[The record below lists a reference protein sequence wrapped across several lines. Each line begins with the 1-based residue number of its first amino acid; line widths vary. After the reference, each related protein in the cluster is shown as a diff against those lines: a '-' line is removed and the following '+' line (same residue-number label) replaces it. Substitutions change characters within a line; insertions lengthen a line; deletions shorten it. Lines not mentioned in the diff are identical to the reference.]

1 MRGPDG
7 KMSVRG
13 LQANQKLV
21 QTSDGKYLILPSNHT
36 GKSTRYSL
44 LFALQPFSLLVV
56 GGKVVPQGLRPIVP
70 TSGASSSP
78 AGQPPK
84 VLIRSVQPKT
94 ILSANNVVKIGT
106 ESKVSLSSRVAF
118 RAASQLFYSQE
129 SPTSTVQS
137 TSSLPVQKIITSTGQ
152 VITQQVQGNIIS
164 SANLQQLLQRGN
176 VTPGQKIVVQSGP
189 GGVQKLLV
197 ASPSQQQVQQTG
209 EKRIIIQNA
218 SGQQQQYILQ
228 NQNNASPAQQQFV
241 TIGGQKLILQTS
253 GTPTQVQQIK
263 TVTSPIQQQQQIQF
277 QIQESSPQP
286 QQQQIVVQSNGN
298 NLAQQ
303 LAQGKIQVMNL
314 NGQQV
319 LVKSVGNN
327 QSVIVGQVK
336 TSTSQVTPVK
346 QTMQSTI
353 VTSPPSQ
360 QIVKTVQIP
369 SLVSSGESSVSEQA
383 MLAGHPP
390 GTVVKCVTAQVMQ
403 TPSGP
408 RIVLQGLQ
416 GSDISPQ
423 QSQVLQQQVKQ
434 QLMKGK

>member
-1 MRGPDG
+1 M
-7 KMSVRG
+7 
-13 LQANQKLV
+13 
-21 QTSDGKYLILPSNHT
+21 
-36 GKSTRYSL
+36 
-44 LFALQPFSLLVV
+44 
-56 GGKVVPQGLRPIVP
+56 
-70 TSGASSSP
+70 
-78 AGQPPK
+78 
-84 VLIRSVQPKT
+84 
-94 ILSANNVVKIGT
+94 GT
-106 ESKVSLSSRVAF
+106 ESKVSGSSLVAS
-118 RAASQLFYSQE
+118 RTASQFFFQQE
-129 SPTSTVQS
+129 SPTTSTVQS
-137 TSSLPVQKIITSTGQ
+137 TSSMPVQKIITSTGQ

-197 ASPSQQQVQQTG
+197 ASPSAQQVQQTG

-228 NQNNASPAQQQFV
+228 NQNNASPTQQQFV

-263 TVTSPIQQQQQIQF
+263 TVTSPIQQTQQIQF

-303 LAQGKIQVMNL
+303 LAQGKIQVMTL

-353 VTSPPSQ
+353 VTSPNQ

-383 MLAGHPP
+383 LLAGHPP

-434 QLMKGK
+434 QLMKGE

>member
-1 MRGPDG
+1 MQ
-7 KMSVRG
+7 SFAIL
-13 LQANQKLV
+13 LQLRV
-21 QTSDGKYLILPSNHT
+21 ILI
-36 GKSTRYSL
+36 YFCL
-44 LFALQPFSLLVV
+44 L
-56 GGKVVPQGLRPIVP
+56 
-70 TSGASSSP
+70 
-78 AGQPPK
+78 
-84 VLIRSVQPKT
+84 
-94 ILSANNVVKIGT
+94 
-106 ESKVSLSSRVAF
+106 
-118 RAASQLFYSQE
+118 QE
-129 SPTSTVQS
+129 SPTTSTVQS
-137 TSSLPVQKIITSTGQ
+137 TSGIGMQKIITSTGQ
-152 VITQQVQGNIIS
+152 LITQQVQGNIIS

-197 ASPSQQQVQQTG
+197 SQSPQQVQQTG

-228 NQNNASPAQQQFV
+228 NQNSSPQQQQFV

-263 TVTSPIQQQQQIQF
+263 TVTSPVQQQQQIQF
-277 QIQESSPQP
+277 QIQESPQQQ
-286 QQQQIVVQSNGN
+286 QQQQIVVQNNGN

-353 VTSPPSQ
+353 VTSTPNQ
-360 QIVKTVQIP
+360 QIVKTVQMP
-369 SLVSSGESSVSEQA
+369 SLVSSSEAGVSEQA
-383 MLAGHPP
+383 LLAGHPP

-434 QLMKGK
+434 QLMKGETGEVLKAKKF

>member
-1 MRGPDG
+1 M
-7 KMSVRG
+7 
-13 LQANQKLV
+13 
-21 QTSDGKYLILPSNHT
+21 
-36 GKSTRYSL
+36 
-44 LFALQPFSLLVV
+44 
-56 GGKVVPQGLRPIVP
+56 
-70 TSGASSSP
+70 
-78 AGQPPK
+78 
-84 VLIRSVQPKT
+84 
-94 ILSANNVVKIGT
+94 
-106 ESKVSLSSRVAF
+106 
-118 RAASQLFYSQE
+118 
-129 SPTSTVQS
+129 
-137 TSSLPVQKIITSTGQ
+137 QKIITSTGQ

-197 ASPSQQQVQQTG
+197 ASPSAQQIQQTG

-228 NQNNASPAQQQFV
+228 NQNNSSPAQQQFV

-253 GTPTQVQQIK
+253 GNPSQVQQIK
-263 TVTSPIQQQQQIQF
+263 TATSPIQQPQQIQF
-277 QIQESSPQP
+277 QLQESSS
-286 QQQQIVVQSNGN
+286 QQQIVVQNNGN

-346 QTMQSTI
+346 QTMQPTI
-353 VTSPPSQ
+353 VTSTPNQ
-360 QIVKTVQIP
+360 QIVKTVQMP
-369 SLVSSGESSVSEQA
+369 SLMNSGESNVSEQA
-383 MLAGHPP
+383 LLAGHPP
-390 GTVVKCVTAQVMQ
+390 GTIVKCVTAQVMQ
-403 TPSGP
+403 TNSGP
-408 RIVLQGLQ
+408 RIVLQGLH

-434 QLMKGK
+434 QLMKGISMLFC

>member
-1 MRGPDG
+1 M
-7 KMSVRG
+7 
-13 LQANQKLV
+13 
-21 QTSDGKYLILPSNHT
+21 
-36 GKSTRYSL
+36 
-44 LFALQPFSLLVV
+44 
-56 GGKVVPQGLRPIVP
+56 
-70 TSGASSSP
+70 
-78 AGQPPK
+78 
-84 VLIRSVQPKT
+84 
-94 ILSANNVVKIGT
+94 
-106 ESKVSLSSRVAF
+106 
-118 RAASQLFYSQE
+118 
-129 SPTSTVQS
+129 
-137 TSSLPVQKIITSTGQ
+137 
-152 VITQQVQGNIIS
+152 ITQQVQGNIIS

-189 GGVQKLLV
+189 GGVQKLLM
-197 ASPSQQQVQQTG
+197 ASPSAQQVQQTG
-209 EKRIIIQNA
+209 EKRIIIQNS

-228 NQNNASPAQQQFV
+228 SQNNATPQQQQFV

-253 GTPTQVQQIK
+253 TTPNQVQQIK
-263 TVTSPIQQQQQIQF
+263 TVTSPIQQQQIQF
-277 QIQESSPQP
+277 QIQEQPQQ

-346 QTMQSTI
+346 SNMQPTI
-353 VTSPPSQ
+353 VTSTPNQ

-369 SLVSSGESSVSEQA
+369 SLVNSNDSNATEQA

-403 TPSGP
+403 TPNGP

-416 GSDISPQ
+416 GSDITPQ
-423 QSQVLQQQVKQ
+423 QSQLLQQQVKQ
-434 QLMKGK
+434 QLMKGKI

>member
-1 MRGPDG
+1 M
-7 KMSVRG
+7 
-13 LQANQKLV
+13 
-21 QTSDGKYLILPSNHT
+21 
-36 GKSTRYSL
+36 
-44 LFALQPFSLLVV
+44 
-56 GGKVVPQGLRPIVP
+56 
-70 TSGASSSP
+70 
-78 AGQPPK
+78 
-84 VLIRSVQPKT
+84 
-94 ILSANNVVKIGT
+94 
-106 ESKVSLSSRVAF
+106 
-118 RAASQLFYSQE
+118 
-129 SPTSTVQS
+129 
-137 TSSLPVQKIITSTGQ
+137 PVQKIITSTGQ

-176 VTPGQKIVVQSGP
+176 VQAGQKIMVQSGP
-189 GGVQKLLV
+189 AGVQKLLV
-197 ASPSQQQVQQTG
+197 ASPQQTQQVQQSG
-209 EKRIIIQNA
+209 EKRFIIQSA

-228 NQNNASPAQQQFV
+228 SQAQPAPQQQQFV

-253 GTPTQVQQIK
+253 TAPTQVQQMK
-263 TVTSPIQQQQQIQF
+263 TVTSPQQTQQIQF
-277 QIQESSPQP
+277 QIQEASPQQQQQQQP
-286 QQQQIVVQSNGN
+286 QQQQQQQQIVVQQSNGN

-346 QTMQSTI
+346 QTMQTTM
-353 VTSPPSQ
+353 VTSTPNQ
-360 QIVKTVQIP
+360 QQVVKTVQIP
-369 SLVSSGESSVSEQA
+369 SMMNSSGDAGVSEQA

-390 GTVVKCVTAQVMQ
+390 GTIVKCVTAQVMQ

-423 QSQVLQQQVKQ
+423 QSLVLQQQVKQ
-434 QLMKGK
+434 QLMKGKNFVLKNCSNQSLKQF

>member
-1 MRGPDG
+1 M
-7 KMSVRG
+7 
-13 LQANQKLV
+13 
-21 QTSDGKYLILPSNHT
+21 
-36 GKSTRYSL
+36 
-44 LFALQPFSLLVV
+44 
-56 GGKVVPQGLRPIVP
+56 PQGLRPIVP

-78 AGQPPK
+78 VQQPPQK

-106 ESKVSLSSRVAF
+106 ESKVSGSSLVVSRT
-118 RAASQLFYSQE
+118 ASQFFFQQE
-129 SPTSTVQS
+129 SPTTSTVQS
-137 TSSLPVQKIITSTGQ
+137 TSGMPVQKIITSTGQ

-197 ASPSQQQVQQTG
+197 ASPSAQQVQQTG

-263 TVTSPIQQQQQIQF
+263 TVTSPIQQTQQIQF

-303 LAQGKIQVMNL
+303 LAQGKIQVMTL

-353 VTSPPSQ
+353 VTSPNQ

-383 MLAGHPP
+383 LLAGHPP

-434 QLMKGK
+434 QLMKGE

>member
-1 MRGPDG
+1 M
-7 KMSVRG
+7 
-13 LQANQKLV
+13 
-21 QTSDGKYLILPSNHT
+21 TT
-36 GKSTRYSL
+36 T
-44 LFALQPFSLLVV
+44 
-56 GGKVVPQGLRPIVP
+56 
-70 TSGASSSP
+70 TSSP
-78 AGQPPK
+78 VQQPPQK

-94 ILSANNVVKIGT
+94 IISANNVIKI
-106 ESKVSLSSRVAF
+106 AN
-118 RAASQLFYSQE
+118 QE
-129 SPTSTVQS
+129 SPTTSTVQS
-137 TSSLPVQKIITSTGQ
+137 TSGMQKIITSTGQ
-152 VITQQVQGNIIS
+152 VITQQTQGNIIS

-197 ASPSQQQVQQTG
+197 QSSPQVQQSG

-228 NQNNASPAQQQFV
+228 NQNSPQQQQQQQYV

-263 TVTSPIQQQQQIQF
+263 TMSSPVQQTQQIQF
-277 QIQESSPQP
+277 QIQESSPQQSQ

-298 NLAQQ
+298 NIAQQ
-303 LAQGKIQVMNL
+303 MAQGKIQVMNL

-336 TSTSQVTPVK
+336 TSTAQVTPVK
-346 QTMQSTI
+346 HNIQTTM
-353 VTSPPSQ
+353 VTTTPTQ

-369 SLVSSGESSVSEQA
+369 SLVNSGDAGVSEQA

-390 GTVVKCVTAQVMQ
+390 GTIVKCVTAQVMQ

-434 QLMKGK
+434 QLMKGKN

>member
-1 MRGPDG
+1 
-7 KMSVRG
+7 MSHKIIFKV
-13 LQANQKLV
+13 LKN
-21 QTSDGKYLILPSNHT
+21 
-36 GKSTRYSL
+36 SL
-44 LFALQPFSLLVV
+44 LTFHLSLQ
-56 GGKVVPQGLRPIVP
+56 QD
-70 TSGASSSP
+70 
-78 AGQPPK
+78 
-84 VLIRSVQPKT
+84 
-94 ILSANNVVKIGT
+94 SAT
-106 ESKVSLSSRVAF
+106 
-118 RAASQLFYSQE
+118 
-129 SPTSTVQS
+129 TSTVQAGV
-137 TSSLPVQKIITSTGQ
+137 PVQKIITSTGQ

-176 VTPGQKIVVQSGP
+176 VQTGQKIVVQSGP

-197 ASPSQQQVQQTG
+197 ASPQQAQQVQQTG

-228 NQNNASPAQQQFV
+228 SQSSPAPQQQQQQQYV

-253 GTPTQVQQIK
+253 GGQQQMQQIK
-263 TVTSPIQQQQQIQF
+263 TVASPQVQQQTQQIQF
-277 QIQESSPQP
+277 QIQDQQQQQPQ
-286 QQQQIVVQSNGN
+286 QQQQIVVQQNNGN

-346 QTMQSTI
+346 QTMQTTM
-353 VTSPPSQ
+353 VTSTPNQQQHQ

-369 SLVSSGESSVSEQA
+369 SLVNSGEAGVSEQA

-390 GTVVKCVTAQVMQ
+390 GTIVKCVTAQVMQ

-434 QLMKGK
+434 QLMKGKNLKY

>member
-1 MRGPDG
+1 M
-7 KMSVRG
+7 
-13 LQANQKLV
+13 
-21 QTSDGKYLILPSNHT
+21 
-36 GKSTRYSL
+36 
-44 LFALQPFSLLVV
+44 
-56 GGKVVPQGLRPIVP
+56 
-70 TSGASSSP
+70 
-78 AGQPPK
+78 
-84 VLIRSVQPKT
+84 
-94 ILSANNVVKIGT
+94 
-106 ESKVSLSSRVAF
+106 
-118 RAASQLFYSQE
+118 
-129 SPTSTVQS
+129 
-137 TSSLPVQKIITSTGQ
+137 
-152 VITQQVQGNIIS
+152 
-164 SANLQQLLQRGN
+164 LQRGN

-197 ASPSQQQVQQTG
+197 ASSSQSPQVQTG
-209 EKRIIIQNA
+209 EKRIIIQNS

-228 NQNNASPAQQQFV
+228 NQSSPTTQQQQFV

-253 GTPTQVQQIK
+253 GAPSQAQQIK
-263 TVTSPIQQQQQIQF
+263 TITSVQQPQQIQF
-277 QIQESSPQP
+277 QLQETSTHQSP
-286 QQQQIVVQSNGN
+286 QQQIIVQNNGN
-298 NLAQQ
+298 NIAQQ
-303 LAQGKIQVMNL
+303 MTQGKIQVMNL

-319 LVKSVGNN
+319 LVKNVGNN

-346 QTMQSTI
+346 QSIQTTM
-353 VTSPPSQ
+353 VTSPNQ

-369 SLVSSGESSVSEQA
+369 SLISSGEAVNVSEQA

>member
-1 MRGPDG
+1 M
-7 KMSVRG
+7 
-13 LQANQKLV
+13 
-21 QTSDGKYLILPSNHT
+21 
-36 GKSTRYSL
+36 
-44 LFALQPFSLLVV
+44 
-56 GGKVVPQGLRPIVP
+56 
-70 TSGASSSP
+70 
-78 AGQPPK
+78 
-84 VLIRSVQPKT
+84 
-94 ILSANNVVKIGT
+94 
-106 ESKVSLSSRVAF
+106 
-118 RAASQLFYSQE
+118 
-129 SPTSTVQS
+129 
-137 TSSLPVQKIITSTGQ
+137 PVQKIITSTGQ
-152 VITQQVQGNIIS
+152 VLTQQVQGNIIS

-176 VTPGQKIVVQSGP
+176 VQAGQKIMVQSGP
-189 GGVQKLLV
+189 GGMQKVLV
-197 ASPSQQQVQQTG
+197 ASPQQAQQQTG
-209 EKRIIIQNA
+209 EKRIIIQNP
-218 SGQQQQYILQ
+218 GGGQQQYILQ
-228 NQNNASPAQQQFV
+228 SPNSPAPQQQQQIV

-263 TVTSPIQQQQQIQF
+263 TVTSPQMQQQPQQIQF
-277 QIQESSPQP
+277 QIQDASTQQQP
-286 QQQQIVVQSNGN
+286 QQQQIVVQQSNG

-346 QTMQSTI
+346 QQVQTM
-353 VTSPPSQ
+353 VTSTPNQ

-369 SLVSSGESSVSEQA
+369 SLVNSGDANVNEQA
-383 MLAGHPP
+383 LLAGHPP
-390 GTVVKCVTAQVMQ
+390 GTILKCVTAQVMQ

-434 QLMKGK
+434 QLMKGKEKSGGRGN

>member
-1 MRGPDG
+1 MQ
-7 KMSVRG
+7 SFAIL
-13 LQANQKLV
+13 LQLRV
-21 QTSDGKYLILPSNHT
+21 ILI
-36 GKSTRYSL
+36 YFFL
-44 LFALQPFSLLVV
+44 L
-56 GGKVVPQGLRPIVP
+56 
-70 TSGASSSP
+70 
-78 AGQPPK
+78 
-84 VLIRSVQPKT
+84 
-94 ILSANNVVKIGT
+94 
-106 ESKVSLSSRVAF
+106 
-118 RAASQLFYSQE
+118 QE
-129 SPTSTVQS
+129 SPTTSTVQS
-137 TSSLPVQKIITSTGQ
+137 TSGIGMQKIITSTGQ
-152 VITQQVQGNIIS
+152 LITQQVQGNIIS

-197 ASPSQQQVQQTG
+197 SQSPQQVQQTG

-228 NQNNASPAQQQFV
+228 NQNSSPQQQQFV

-263 TVTSPIQQQQQIQF
+263 TVTSPVQQQQQIQF
-277 QIQESSPQP
+277 QIQESPQQQ
-286 QQQQIVVQSNGN
+286 QQQQIVVQNNGN

-353 VTSPPSQ
+353 VTSTPNQ
-360 QIVKTVQIP
+360 QIVKTVQMP
-369 SLVSSGESSVSEQA
+369 SLVSSSEAGVSEQA
-383 MLAGHPP
+383 LLAGHPP

-434 QLMKGK
+434 QLMKGETGEVLKAKKF

>member
-1 MRGPDG
+1 M
-7 KMSVRG
+7 
-13 LQANQKLV
+13 
-21 QTSDGKYLILPSNHT
+21 
-36 GKSTRYSL
+36 
-44 LFALQPFSLLVV
+44 
-56 GGKVVPQGLRPIVP
+56 
-70 TSGASSSP
+70 
-78 AGQPPK
+78 
-84 VLIRSVQPKT
+84 
-94 ILSANNVVKIGT
+94 
-106 ESKVSLSSRVAF
+106 
-118 RAASQLFYSQE
+118 
-129 SPTSTVQS
+129 
-137 TSSLPVQKIITSTGQ
+137 PVQKIITSTGQ

-197 ASPSQQQVQQTG
+197 ASPSSQIQSTG

-228 NQNNASPAQQQFV
+228 NQTSAAPTQQQFV
-241 TIGGQKLILQTS
+241 TIGGQKLILQTP
-253 GTPTQVQQIK
+253 GTPTQMQQIK
-263 TVTSPIQQQQQIQF
+263 TVSNPIQQQQIQF
-277 QIQESSPQP
+277 QIQESSPQ
-286 QQQQIVVQSNGN
+286 QQQIVVQNNGN

-303 LAQGKIQVMNL
+303 LAQGKIQVMTL

-346 QTMQSTI
+346 QTMPTI
-353 VTSPPSQ
+353 VTSPPPQ
-360 QIVKTVQIP
+360 QIVKTMQIP
-369 SLVSSGESSVSEQA
+369 SLVSSVESNISEQA

-434 QLMKGK
+434 QLMKGEVILQIKQIL